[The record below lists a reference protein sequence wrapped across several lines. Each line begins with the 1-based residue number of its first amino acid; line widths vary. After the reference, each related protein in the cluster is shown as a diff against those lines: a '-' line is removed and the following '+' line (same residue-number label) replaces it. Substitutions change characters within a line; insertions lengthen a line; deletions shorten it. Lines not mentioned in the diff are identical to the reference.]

1 MDRLT
6 KGTLVKL
13 SRKGKESAQLR
24 ALPRND
30 IGLVMGHIVVTN
42 HLGYPKPNAKWIYRV
57 KWMNGYYPEHQC
69 WRSEIKYADK
79 DQMRMNKE
87 RIRKEIY
94 ATKYQTVG

>member
-6 KGTLVKL
+6 KGTLVRL

-30 IGLVMGHIVVTN
+30 IGLVMGHIVETN
-42 HLGYPKPNAKWIYRV
+42 HLGYPKPDAKWIYRI

-69 WRSEIKYADK
+69 WRSEIKYADSN
-79 DQMRMNKE
+79 QMRMNKE
-87 RIRKEIY
+87 RIAKEIY
-94 ATKYQTVG
+94 ATKY

>member
-6 KGTLVKL
+6 KGTLVRL

-30 IGLVMGHIVVTN
+30 IGLVMGHIVETN
-42 HLGYPKPNAKWIYRV
+42 HLGYPKPDAKWIYRI

-69 WRSEIKYADK
+69 WRSEIKYADSN
-79 DQMRMNKE
+79 QMRMNKE
-87 RIRKEIY
+87 RIAKEIY
-94 ATKYQTVG
+94 AAKF

>member
-1 MDRLT
+1 MERLT
-6 KGTLVKL
+6 KGTLVRL

-30 IGLVMGHIVVTN
+30 IGLVMGHIVETN
-42 HLGYPKPNAKWIYRV
+42 HLGYPKPDAKWIYRI

-69 WRSEIKYADK
+69 WRSEIRYADK

-87 RIRKEIY
+87 RIAKEIY
-94 ATKYQTVG
+94 AAKF